1 MTNVCFSGPALSAW
15 PRPLLFLSYSIQPPC
30 TRPPPQY
37 AFTQAKLLPSNFTD
51 SFFFVAAVAE
61 HSRAPCKGPCCW
73 INKGAHGASCLTAK
87 VKEQVSLSP
96 RRYRQSVA
104 METDGRAPRVFV
116 PFPERT
122 RSLLTSANSA
132 QLSSFSAFQLGVS
145 PAMALGSSLHSR
157 G

>member
-1 MTNVCFSGPALSAW
+1 MFFW
-15 PRPLLFLSYSIQPPC
+15 PRPFCVAPTTSLSFLLHSASLYKAATAIRFHTGKTAAVQFYRL
-30 TRPPPQY
+30 
-37 AFTQAKLLPSNFTD
+37 
-51 SFFFVAAVAE
+51 FFFVAAVAE